1 MAKNQTAEKKPKVVY
16 NSDGSA
22 TVSGVKNMAEAS
34 KAVQSSIKQSQ
45 ERADEIRAST
55 KYENA
60 VRAQKAKK
68 YEEKKTAVDKMWER
82 GSTTPKPADDA
93 AAQAAHAMVAAKKNV
108 EQKKKA
114 LSDFEESTSFDWMD
128 ATARKLYEQSAEKNK
143 QTEQQMEAELRQAQK
158 ELSGLQIDRMPE
170 EDKEQFRKY
179 VESKDQK
186 NSVFRNDISWFGD
199 YKSQKEAENIL
210 KQKYGEEQFGMLA
223 DAYAEKIHEEEAAK
237 AAEDAQED
245 TEKHPILTGLAGA
258 PARVLG
264 SVESVPTRIADIVTG
279 NRNPS
284 QYTANNYVKTYGDA
298 VRETKAQNIESKIG
312 GTAGKAASLAY
323 QGVTGIADSVLR
335 GMVGG
340 GAVGGALLAAGDTLD
355 QTIADAVSR
364 GATAG
369 QAYSLAAANAI
380 IEYAAEKLPLDNL
393 IEVAKGGGAKTL
405 VANIAKQAGVEIMEE
420 EATLAGNILLD
431 AAIMRDKS
439 DYNMNVAYLM
449 TFEGLSMD
457 EAREKALWGLV
468 QQAGETALV
477 SAVAGGIGGFG
488 AAKTA
493 AYSKEGQLDA
503 TPRNGQQQPVA
514 DVPGQDVQTDAQT
527 KTAVM
532 EDSIDPKS
540 KVHTGGKVNVEEVA
554 AELAQNA
561 PKPEPEV
568 KTKGQVDADNAAAKV
583 FGVEEAK
590 PQQNSGSTQQ
600 ADTLET
606 SALDGQTAESDT
618 GMQSAHSGEVKKSKT
633 FTNTGLH
640 SADADIRAGYQQTL
654 DQDPTAGDY
663 QVKHNADTLATAQER
678 TSSPEKCRAEYDYL
692 MSKTDMWSPEDI
704 VTAKLVS
711 KNLMKSGDIDRV
723 SEINIK
729 QAQISSIMGEN
740 VQAFSIIGTMKDASD
755 PATAVESATKGF
767 YSMKPEDTIYNEKKV
782 GKTFE
787 QWRAENVRNITSI
800 GAEIEK
806 VADGDDKAMRG
817 IILQLAQHRKTTG
830 FFGLSGNMTHLA
842 NKILNKMRFDDLK
855 IIANTQLAVM
865 QDDFRRRTATDIALS
880 TRKLFM
886 LTNLKTFGRNIIG
899 NATTGLMDSVGDST
913 FGQAADFLLSKITG
927 KRTVGTDIT
936 RAKEYASAAAESAQ
950 FAALCVELDIP
961 IETTADA
968 SFQSAIGSRES
979 GKYIGKTFRANG
991 NIAMRALYAYQKYMS
1006 YALEVSDKIFEGGTN
1021 AAVAESLNKLKES
1034 GLSSTEI
1041 QELAEYTGNRRTFKD
1056 ATWTDADGTHGANMS
1071 RMTAAGKRLSEKYMG
1086 TPGKIVADMLMPY
1099 PKVPTNVIQTGI
1111 DYTHGVEKGIGE
1123 MISIL
1128 SDVKKH
1134 KQISVARQRQAASDF
1149 GRGVTGASMLCL
1161 LTVAAAKG
1169 VIAVHDDKDKNK
1181 RALEQSEGL
1190 SGAQINWSAWQRLMK
1205 GEDTTWERD
1214 DVLSSLDAAEP
1225 FSILAYMGDELSKDD
1240 SFQDILKAY
1249 PGVSI
1254 KYTLQA
1260 LMDSPYMTSISDLWD
1275 GVSEAVKAE
1284 TDDER
1289 LGAAAKAAS
1298 DVAGSFVPQIVRQT
1312 AQYNDG
1318 YYRDTRGVDSAEYA
1332 KNNFL
1337 SAIPGQSQNLPKKVN
1352 GLGVEQERGG
1362 WMATFFD
1369 ATSTKKY
1376 KKSDVSGYLEE
1387 LSERTGKT
1395 GFYPEAQAPM
1405 KITDFDGEEIVLD
1418 KGQREA
1424 YQKTYGGKV
1433 SELYQELIDYPSF
1446 SSLPDDIQMEAFE
1459 KGKELATRYAKAAV
1473 SDFRDVPDEETGELV
1488 KGLVNDS
1495 IKSGFS
1501 SAFDGLSESWKFGYG
1516 DSGARTSM
1524 EQAYS
1529 VYSSLPDDVKKAFEA
1544 EQTGQVKYYLDARQS
1559 GVSTNDFI
1567 DLYQNYR
1574 EIGEMDMDTTEK
1586 AHEWAVV
1593 LEKAVDDGVITG
1605 KQKNVLRE
1613 DMEFRYSMPAE
1624 TVKFDTMISSGLSTD
1639 KAKHV
1644 VDLVGNVTGTGAW
1657 DDDTQKYTVRDIDVR
1672 EAIATSDRLTV
1683 QEKDIAIKS
1692 YMPDY
1697 DPKAKSPQ
1705 TAELK
1710 YDAIRAMGFTP
1721 EEYASSYRTYLDTS
1735 GTGKRGRVV
1744 SQYMNDYNISYSY
1757 ALNLY
1762 NIFAGKYKPWAK

>member
-1 MAKNQTAEKKPKVVY
+1 MALSEEKKALYRAGLRGV
-16 NSDGSA
+16 NSDVVKE
-22 TVSGVKNMAEAS
+22 TEKPEFYKVYQDIRKNGVTAAPKELPAS
-34 KAVQSSIKQSQ
+34 SNKTQSSAKQ
-45 ERADEIRAST
+45 EA
-55 KYENA
+55 
-60 VRAQKAKK
+60 
-68 YEEKKTAVDKMWER
+68 KKTAVDKMWDR
-82 GSTTPKPADDA
+82 QSTPRQRTEEDEA
-93 AAQAAHAMVAAKKNV
+93 ASALVKARRNT
-108 EQKKKA
+108 EQKKKE
-114 LSDFEESTSFDWMD
+114 LEDYQNTEYDWTD
-128 ATARKLYEQSAEKNK
+128 AAARELYEKG
-143 QTEQQMEAELRQAQK
+143 QK
-158 ELSGLQIDRMPE
+158 
-170 EDKEQFRKY
+170 
-179 VESKDQK
+179 
-186 NSVFRNDISWFGD
+186 
-199 YKSQKEAENIL
+199 QKEAEVSKAQAEQNAAVANFDRAQMNAMSEEDRGLIDEYIRREDTASDPLATGTEEIIEHFVNKNAGIDENRL
-210 KQKYGEEQFGMLA
+210 KQLA
-223 DAYAEKIHEEEAAK
+223 ETRRRELNAKRMQETQEK
-237 AAEDAQED
+237 AQEEVNDGWMSATWENLKTVPANLISGAMGTMD
-245 TEKHPILTGLAGA
+245 TIHGLFNQDDRYSGLD
-258 PARVLG
+258 PN
-264 SVESVPTRIADIVTG
+264 SMG
-279 NRNPS
+279 NQLNVYS
-284 QYTANNYVKTYGDA
+284 GA
-298 VRETKAQNIESKIG
+298 VRGQTQQNIVGDGSGVVRKG
-312 GTAGKAASLAY
+312 LGALY
-323 QGVTGIADSVLR
+323 QGGMSAADTAAR
-335 GMVGG
+335 MV
-340 GAVGGALLAAGDTLD
+340 AGGALGLGAGFGATVAGLNTFS
-355 QTIADAVSR
+355 QTMSDASAR
-364 GATAG
+364 GATPEQALKLAVTTAG
-369 QAYSLAAANAI
+369 IEAAT
-380 IEYAAEKLPLDNL
+380 EKVPLDNL
-393 IEVAKGGGAKTL
+393 IKVSKGGGAKSL
-405 VANIAKQAGVEIMEE
+405 IKNILRQAGMEATEE
-420 EATLAGNILLD
+420 ELSLIGTVLAD
-431 AAIMRDKS
+431 AAIMQEKS
-439 DYNMNVAYLM
+439 EYNLSVAAYMASGM
-449 TFEGLSMD
+449 TE
-457 EAREKALWGLV
+457 EQAREQANWDLIAE
-468 QQAGETALV
+468 AGETAIV
-477 SAVAGGIGGFG
+477 SGIAGSIGVFG

-503 TPRNGQQQPVA
+503 TPRNGQRQPVA
-514 DVPGQDVQTDAQT
+514 DVQGQDAQTDPPT

-540 KVHTGGKVNVEEVA
+540 KLHTGGKVNVEEVA

-590 PQQNSGSTQQ
+590 PQQDSGSTQQ

-640 SADADIRAGYQQTL
+640 SADADIRDGYQQTL

-678 TSSPEKCRAEYDYL
+678 TSSPEKCQAEYDYL

-740 VQAFSIIGTMKDASD
+740 VQAFSIVGTMKDASD

-767 YSMKPEDTIYNEKKV
+767 YSMKPEETIYNEKKA

-806 VADGDDKAMRG
+806 VTDGDDKAMRG

-842 NKILNKMRFDDLK
+842 NKILNKMSFDDLK

-899 NATTGLMDSVGDST
+899 NASTGLMDSVGDST

-968 SFQSAIGSRES
+968 SFQSAIGNRES

-1021 AAVAESLNKLKES
+1021 AAVAESLARINNS
-1034 GLSSTEI
+1034 GLTDTDI

-1056 ATWTDADGTHGANMS
+1056 ATWKDADGTHGANMS

-1149 GRGVTGASMLCL
+1149 GRGMTGASMLCL

-1169 VIAVHDDKDKNK
+1169 VIAVHNDKDKNK
-1181 RALEQSEGL
+1181 RALEASEGL

-1205 GEDTTWERD
+1205 DEDTTWEKD

-1240 SFQDILKAY
+1240 SFQDVLKAY

-1284 TDDER
+1284 NDDER

-1332 KNNFL
+1332 KNNL
-1337 SAIPGQSQNLPKKVN
+1337 LASIPGQSQNLPKKVN
-1352 GLGVEQERGG
+1352 GFGQEQERLG
-1362 WMATFFD
+1362 WVSTFFD
-1369 ATSTKKY
+1369 PTNTQKY
-1376 KKSDVSGYLEE
+1376 QKSETSGYLEE
-1387 LSERTGKT
+1387 LSGKT
-1395 GFYPEAQAPM
+1395 GDTSIYPERQAPM
-1405 KITDFDGEEIVLD
+1405 KVKNADGTDVELDG
-1418 KGQREA
+1418 GQREQ
-1424 YQKTYGGKV
+1424 YQKVYGQYVDGYYSAMIKD
-1433 SELYQELIDYPSF
+1433 SDF
-1446 SSLPDDIQMEAFE
+1446 NNLPDDLKTAAMNKA
-1459 KGKELATRYAKAAV
+1459 KEYAKGHARASV
-1473 SDFRDVPDEETGELV
+1473 SDFREVKTGSFDEVKSEIIRDVVIESMAKSIGSMEVAWEYGYNTTPRLQQMEEAYDAYDDLSDAQKAEARKDMEGDAARYTEVRENGVSTTDYLKALKAAKNVKGTGTYNEETGE
-1488 KGLVNDS
+1488 NN
-1495 IKSGFS
+1495 I
-1501 SAFDGLSESWKFGYG
+1501 
-1516 DSGARTSM
+1516 
-1524 EQAYS
+1524 
-1529 VYSSLPDDVKKAFEA
+1529 
-1544 EQTGQVKYYLDARQS
+1544 
-1559 GVSTNDFI
+1559 
-1567 DLYQNYR
+1567 
-1574 EIGEMDMDTTEK
+1574 
-1586 AHEWAVV
+1586 
-1593 LEKAVDDGVITG
+1593 
-1605 KQKNVLRE
+1605 
-1613 DMEFRYSMPAE
+1613 
-1624 TVKFDTMISSGLSTD
+1624 
-1639 KAKHV
+1639 
-1644 VDLVGNVTGTGAW
+1644 
-1657 DDDTQKYTVRDIDVR
+1657 RDIDVR
-1672 EAIATSDRLTV
+1672 GAIAGTGLPDTV
-1683 QEKDIAIKS
+1683 VDKLMHA

-1697 DPKAKSPQ
+1697 DPDAEVKQK
-1705 TAELK
+1705 TELK
-1710 YDAIRAMGFTP
+1710 YDYTREELGLTPSEYVEAYKVQLDGGKKNKKINTWVDMGFGQKTANLLYRL
-1721 EEYASSYRTYLDTS
+1721 YAATGRTKIDVEKWWES
-1735 GTGKRGRVV
+1735 K
-1744 SQYMNDYNISYSY
+1744 QE
-1757 ALNLY
+1757 
-1762 NIFAGKYKPWAK
+1762 